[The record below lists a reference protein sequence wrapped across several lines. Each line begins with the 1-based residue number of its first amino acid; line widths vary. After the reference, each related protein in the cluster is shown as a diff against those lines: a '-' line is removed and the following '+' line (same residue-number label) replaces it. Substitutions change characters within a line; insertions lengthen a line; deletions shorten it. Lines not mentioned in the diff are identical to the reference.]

1 MKKSLAVLFSII
13 VLGVATLPA
22 SAYSIYMEDKENQYT
37 GPNVDKF
44 QPTTGV
50 KVKPS
55 GLAQMM
61 ENATRNATN
70 KNKNYNNT
78 KQQTQPKTQPKNSY
92 SFF

>member
-1 MKKSLAVLFSII
+1 MKKLLSVLFSVMI
-13 VLGVATLPA
+13 LGVATLPA
-22 SAYSIYMEDKENQYT
+22 SAYSIYVEDKENQHY

-44 QPTTGV
+44 QPSTGV

-61 ENATRNATN
+61 ENSTRKATQ
-70 KNKNYNNT
+70 KNKNYT
-78 KQQTQPKTQPKNSY
+78 QQKQTQQTQPKNSY